1 MPSVLTRLRATA
13 NHYLS
18 GGECVSCPTFDD
30 KESTSASAS
39 STTCTCPAGYYAD
52 KTTSCKACPVGSSR
66 TGSTIFGDSEK
77 EDDSVC
83 VANCASGKYWD
94 GDSCEACPDNSVGAG
109 GAATTCTC
117 DANYWAKKSGSTWSC
132 ELCSG
137 QRTKDATS
145 TVPGSGSSEDEDTV
159 CVDATSCT
167 ANHYLSGGE
176 CVACADGSTSTDA
189 TSTTCECGAA
199 QYFADGSCNAC
210 PSTSTC
216 ASPPCSAV
224 TECKCPADHYVEW
237 KSNNWVCTECKSGQT
252 KTATAIPA
260 DKSSEETASACSA
273 ATTCA
278 DDDITWPRM
287 MIRA

>member
-1 MPSVLTRLRATA
+1 MRTACASRTAPRVSTGTETRARPARQT
-13 NHYLS
+13 LS
-18 GGECVSCPTFDD
+18 
-30 KESTSASAS
+30 A
-39 STTCTCPAGYYAD
+39 PAGRRRRARAPRTTGPRSPAAPGRASYA
-52 KTTSCKACPVGSSR
+52 PVKEPR
-66 TGSTIFGDSEK
+66 TRPRRF
-77 EDDSVC
+77 
-83 VANCASGKYWD
+83 
-94 GDSCEACPDNSVGAG
+94 P
-109 GAATTCTC
+109 
-117 DANYWAKKSGSTWSC
+117 
-132 ELCSG
+132 
-137 QRTKDATS
+137 
-145 TVPGSGSSEDEDTV
+145 VPAPARMTMTV

-224 TECKCPADHYVEW
+224 TECECPADHYVEW

-278 DDDITWPRM
+278 TTTITWPRM